1 MTKAE
6 LIATVAEKAEISKK
20 DSEKAV
26 NAFFATVK
34 ETLAKGDKLGVVGFG
49 TFEVRQRSER
59 KGHNPKTGETITI
72 PATKAPAFK
81 VSKALKE
88 AVNAK

>member
-6 LIATVAEKAEISKK
+6 LITKVMEKAELSKK

-34 ETLAKGDKLGVVGFG
+34 ESLAKGEKIGVVGFG
-49 TFEVRQRSER
+49 TFEVRNRSER

-81 VSKALKE
+81 ASKSLKE
-88 AVNAK
+88 AVNA